1 MTQPPVPQ
9 QAAYPATAT
18 GQFPVVQPVTA
29 PPLTYSPPPPSPPP
43 PVSSFW
49 RERMPFGP
57 VPLILTAVGTLLI
70 VIGYLG
76 PAAIYAD
83 DKTAYKEIWEI
94 PVNGLSRGY
103 QYGGVAGIDL
113 LPLYLALALL
123 AATLAVRGR
132 ARVGL
137 KVGTLLAGLVAIASI
152 VGSILSWRSYLLG
165 TQHYYTGNAPEP
177 SPSDSYG
184 SGDDPDE
191 YLGDTVS
198 FGWGTILLVLG
209 ILIVMTAAAVTF
221 DPKAAA
227 PAAVASPGPPPSPV
241 VAHQQPG
248 YPAPTPAPAP
258 PPGQWQQH
266 PQQ

>member
-9 QAAYPATAT
+9 QAAYPAT
-18 GQFPVVQPVTA
+18 GQFPVVQPVTG
-29 PPLTYSPPPPSPPP
+29 PPLTYNPPPPTPPA

-57 VPLILTAVGTLLI
+57 VPLILTAVGTLLL
-70 VIGYLG
+70 VVGYLG

-83 DKTAYKEIWEI
+83 DKTDYKEVWEI

-113 LPLYLALALL
+113 LPLYLTLALL
-123 AATLAVRGR
+123 VAALAVRGR

-137 KVGTLLAGLVAIASI
+137 KVGTLIAGLVTIAAIA
-152 VGSILSWRSYLLG
+152 GSILSWRSYLLG

-191 YLGDTVS
+191 YLGDTLS
-198 FGWGTILLVLG
+198 FGWGSILLVLG
-209 ILIVMTAAAVTF
+209 VLILMTAAAVTF
-221 DPKAAA
+221 DPKPADA
-227 PAAVASPGPPPSPV
+227 PVTGAPVAVAPV
-241 VAHQQPG
+241 PQQQPA
-248 YPAPTPAPAP
+248 YPTAPIPAPAP